1 MLQLSPPPAAVQ
13 DKAVFDYLY
22 QLQEFL
28 AVVLDGI
35 NVASEQINEPDKR
48 STAGGQVQTE
58 TKKALEQQFQTL
70 RALIVKTADT
80 VEEKMDRL
88 RTELAGQYMALS
100 DFGSYVERLNAVIE
114 ADPTALT
121 QYYRYFSQLQANI
134 DAVDADYTAY
144 RTATEAYIRTGIV
157 DRDGQ
162 TPIYGVAV
170 GQDLETSVDAQTGDT
185 VIEKAHFRAIYA
197 ANQLSFWEDGDKVA
211 YIQDKKLNIPTVNA
225 ERELLVGRWDMTDD
239 ASGGL
244 TVKWIGG

>member
-1 MLQLSPPPAAVQ
+1 MPPAPAGTAAEQ
-13 DKAVFDYLY
+13 MAAQYTYLFQMAQ
-22 QLQEFL
+22 QLNL
-28 AVVLDGI
+28 ALAQLDETSSVRQTAETAQ
-35 NVASEQINEPDKR
+35 VAAKTNAEAIS
-48 STAGGQVQTE
+48 AGYE
-58 TKKALEQQFQTL
+58 RL